1 MEQEGGKNK
10 YELKAGDVV
19 FSTPASLPMMS
30 SPDVESNKITSI
42 QKGTEIKVY
51 EVLDSGWSYVHCDFS
66 TGYVLSEGLSNI
78 NPLKKEQDG
87 ENGLELSREELISRL
102 SYDMDIS
109 EPSGFSLEQFRT
121 VLQNKASDRNKIFEN
136 NCDYFYYAEQEYGI
150 NGVFLASLAIHES
163 GWGTSRIALDKNN
176 LFGYQAYDG
185 SAYSSAK
192 VFSDYSEGI
201 DLVAR
206 VLMKYYLN
214 SNGESIYGGDI
225 ADGRYFTSP
234 TIKGVNK
241 YYASDP
247 NWANSIY
254 KIMSDL
260 YNDL

>member
-1 MEQEGGKNK
+1 MELENGKNR
-10 YELKAGDVV
+10 YELKAGDTVY
-19 FSTPASLPMMS
+19 STPASLPMYRE
-30 SPDVESNKITSI
+30 PKIESNKITSLE
-42 QKGTEIKVY
+42 KGSEILVY
-51 EVLDSGWSYVHCDFS
+51 EVFDSGWSYVHCDF
-66 TGYVLSEGLSNI
+66 TNGYVLSEGLSNI

-87 ENGLELSREELISRL
+87 ENIIELSREELISRL

-109 EPSGFSLEQFRT
+109 EPSGLSLEQFRAI
-121 VLQNKASDRNKIFEN
+121 LQGKPSDKNKIFEN

-185 SAYSSAK
+185 SAYNSAK

-214 SNGESIYGGDI
+214 SNGTSIYGGDI

-247 NWANSIY
+247 NWASSIY
-254 KIMSDL
+254 KIMTDL